1 MKRIICLLVPL
12 LTAHALFAADSL
24 FYLEAQGVIG
34 YSSEDDKA
42 IYRSGSPQDV
52 MQLNSIG
59 FDFLKK
65 FSGEAGDAGTLA
77 LQARLAYNAEDN
89 KAEPQIYN
97 AYLKA
102 KTPLGD
108 IWAGHDRVAFGLA
121 SFWDTHGDLLQPL
134 PMYGF
139 GYDRDWGMGLSKD
152 FARGDIKAALSSG
165 TGMGISLDGN
175 WLVTSRGSFGVL
187 SYDNYNIGLS
197 LMGGRRPDTMGAM
210 IEPERKYI
218 LLGGL
223 DFSFNHNNFEHK
235 AEINAGWKTDTM
247 LYAGFYRIGLNLMA
261 ENRLKLEGQYA
272 YTRQSNDNS
281 GDHAAGAGISYKLTS
296 DLTLR
301 SLYEWQYRSDDHRVV
316 IQFYYYG
323 ALL

>member
-1 MKRIICLLVPL
+1 LPL
-12 LTAHALFAADSL
+12 LTARAVFAADSL
-24 FYLEAQGVIG
+24 FYLEAQGLLG
-34 YSSEDDKA
+34 YSSNDNKI
-42 IYRSGSPQDV
+42 IYRSGMPQDV

-65 FSGEAGDAGTLA
+65 FSGEAGDLGTLA
-77 LQARLAYNAEDN
+77 LQARLAYNGETN

-102 KTPLGD
+102 KTPAGD
-108 IWAGHDRVAFGLA
+108 IWAGHDRTAFGLA

-139 GYDRDWGMGLSKD
+139 GYDRDWGMGISKD
-152 FARGDIKAALSSG
+152 FARGDIKAVLSSG

-175 WLVTSRGSFGVL
+175 WLASARASFGVL

-197 LMGGRRPDTMGAM
+197 FMGGRRPDTMGYM
-210 IEPERKYI
+210 IEPDLKTI
-218 LLGGL
+218 LLGGA
-223 DFSFNHNNFEHK
+223 DFSFNYNNIELK
-235 AEINAGWKTDTM
+235 TEINVGKKEDSM
-247 LYAGFYRIGLNLMA
+247 LYAGFCRAGFNFM
-261 ENRLKLEGQYA
+261 EEGRLKLEAQYV
-272 YTRQSNDNS
+272 YTKLNDDDS
-281 GDHAAGAGISYKLTS
+281 GNHAAGAGGSYKLTS

-301 SLYEWQYRSDDHRVV
+301 SMYEWQYRTDDHRLV